1 MILCVN
7 LCPCLEINIEVDSLA
22 VGRMHKVISRRTFFT
37 GKAMNVATGL
47 ARLGAHA
54 LASGFMYEDNGRLF
68 EQEMHKEGVTYK
80 FVWNKGRVKEV
91 YKFIDRKS
99 MLTEVVDDATPI
111 EEKNGKLLLDTVADL
126 AKNCN
131 AIVFSGEVSEGL
143 PEDYMR
149 QVMSVVPE
157 NVLKVVDTDGN
168 RLSTLLG
175 CGLDL
180 VKPNLNELSRA
191 TGMKI
196 TDRDSMIRACDNL
209 LERGAKRVLLSLGKQ
224 GAVIC
229 DGKQRLYCTS
239 LNVAM
244 NSTAGAGDAMVA
256 AATKAL
262 TEGAALAD
270 ILRCGVAAGTASVTL
285 PDSISFLKDKY
296 DEVLQMVTVK
306 EI

>member
-1 MILCVN
+1 MILCVS
-7 LCPCLEINIEVDSLA
+7 LSPCLEINFEVDSLS
-22 VGRMHKVISRRTFFT
+22 VGKMHKVINRRTFFT

-47 ARLGAHA
+47 ARLGAA
-54 LASGFMYEDNGRLF
+54 AVVSGFMYEENGRLF

-91 YKFIDRKS
+91 YNFIDTRS
-99 MLTEVVDDATPI
+99 MLTEVVDEATPI
-111 EEKNGKLLLDTVADL
+111 EEDNAQKLLEMIADL
-126 AKNCN
+126 SKSCEAV
-131 AIVFSGEVSEGL
+131 VFTGDISEGL
-143 PEDYMR
+143 PEDYMHSLL
-149 QVMSVVPE
+149 SVIPS
-157 NVLKVVDTDGN
+157 NVLKIVDTNGY
-168 RLSTLLG
+168 RLANLLD

-180 VKPNLNELSRA
+180 VKPNLDELSRA
-191 TGMKI
+191 TGIKI
-196 TDRDSMIRACDNL
+196 TDRDSMEKACENL
-209 LERGAKRVLLSLGKQ
+209 LSRGVKRVLLSLGKD

-229 DGKQRLYCTS
+229 DENKKLYCMS

-262 TEGAALAD
+262 AEGAGLED
-270 ILRCGVAAGTASVTL
+270 ILKRGVAAGTASVTL

-296 DEVLQMVTVK
+296 SEILQKLTVR

>member
-1 MILCVN
+1 MILCVS
-7 LCPCLEINIEVDSLA
+7 LSPCLEINFEVDSLA
-22 VGRMHKVISRRTFFT
+22 VGKMHKVINRRTFFT

-47 ARLGAHA
+47 SRLGAHA
-54 LASGFMYEDNGRLF
+54 VASGFMYEENGRLF

-91 YKFIDRKS
+91 YKFIDRRS
-99 MLTEVVDDATPI
+99 MLTEVVDEATPI
-111 EEKNGKLLLDTVADL
+111 DGDNAKQLLEIVADL
-126 AKNCN
+126 SKSCN
-131 AIVFSGEVSEGL
+131 AVVFSGDISEGL
-143 PEDYMR
+143 PEDYMH
-149 QVMSVVPE
+149 QVLSVIPQH
-157 NVLKVVDTDGN
+157 VLKVVDTDGY
-168 RLSTLLG
+168 RLANLLD

-180 VKPNLNELSRA
+180 VKPNMEELYRA
-191 TGMKI
+191 TGIKI
-196 TDRDSMIRACDNL
+196 TDRDSMVRACDNL
-209 LERGAKRVLLSLGKQ
+209 LERGVKRVLLSLGKN

-229 DGKQRLYCTS
+229 DGNKRLYCTS

-262 TEGAALAD
+262 SEGAELAD

-285 PDSISFLKDKY
+285 PDSISFVKDKY
-296 DEVLQMVTVK
+296 EEVLQSLSVK

>member
-1 MILCVN
+1 MILCVS
-7 LCPCLEINIEVDSLA
+7 LSPCLEINFEVDSLA
-22 VGRMHKVISRRTFFT
+22 VGKMHKVINRRTFFT

-47 ARLGAHA
+47 SRLGAHA

-91 YKFIDRKS
+91 YKFIDRRS

-111 EEKNGKLLLDTVADL
+111 DGDNAKQLLETVADL
-126 AKNCN
+126 SKNCS
-131 AIVFSGEVSEGL
+131 AVVFSGDISEGL
-143 PEDYMR
+143 PEDYMH
-149 QVMSVVPE
+149 QVLSVIPPH
-157 NVLKVVDTDGN
+157 VLKVVDTDGC
-168 RLSTLLG
+168 RLANLVD

-180 VKPNLNELSRA
+180 VKPNMDELTRA
-191 TGMKI
+191 TGIKI
-196 TDRDSMIRACDNL
+196 TDRDSMVRACDNL
-209 LERGAKRVLLSLGKQ
+209 LERGVKRVLLSLGKH

-262 TEGAALAD
+262 SEGANLAD

-285 PDSISFLKDKY
+285 PDSISFLKEKY
-296 DEVLQMVTVK
+296 DEVLQMMTVK

>member
-1 MILCVN
+1 MILCVS
-7 LCPCLEINIEVDSLA
+7 LSPCLEINIEVDSLA
-22 VGRMHKVISRRTFFT
+22 VGKMHKVINRRTFFT

-47 ARLGAHA
+47 SRLGASA
-54 LASGFMYEDNGRLF
+54 LASGFMYEENGRLF

-91 YKFIDRKS
+91 YKFIDRRS

-111 EEKNGKLLLDTVADL
+111 EEENANQLLNMVADL
-126 AKNCN
+126 SKNC
-131 AIVFSGEVSEGL
+131 AAVVFTGDISEGL
-143 PEDYMR
+143 SEDYMHSLL
-149 QVMSVVPE
+149 SVIPPH
-157 NVLKVVDTDGN
+157 VLKVVDTNGY
-168 RLSTLLG
+168 RLAKLLD

-180 VKPNLNELSRA
+180 VKPNLDELFRA
-191 TGMKI
+191 TGIKI
-196 TDRDSMIRACDNL
+196 TDRDSMEKACENL
-209 LERGAKRVLLSLGKQ
+209 LERGAKRVLLSLGKN

-229 DGKQRLYCTS
+229 DEKRKLYCMS

-262 TEGAALAD
+262 AEGAELGD
-270 ILRCGVAAGTASVTL
+270 ILKCGVAAGTASVTL

-296 DEVLQMVTVK
+296 DEILQKLTVK

>member
-1 MILCVN
+1 MILCVS
-7 LCPCLEINIEVDSLA
+7 LSPCLEINFEVDSLS
-22 VGRMHKVISRRTFFT
+22 VGKMHKVINRRTFFT

-54 LASGFMYEDNGRLF
+54 VVSGFMHEENGRLF

-91 YKFIDRKS
+91 YNFVDNRS
-99 MLTEVVDDATPI
+99 MLTEIVDEATPI
-111 EEKNGKLLLDTVADL
+111 DAKNGELLFKTVADL
-126 AKNCN
+126 SENCN
-131 AIVFSGEVSEGL
+131 AVVFSGDIAAGL
-143 PEDYMR
+143 PEDYMYK
-149 QVMSVVPE
+149 VLSVIPPH
-157 NVLKVVDTDGN
+157 VLKIVDTDGY
-168 RLSTLLG
+168 R
-175 CGLDL
+175 L
-180 VKPNLNELSRA
+180 VKLLDCGIDLIKPNAEELSRA

-196 TDRDSMIRACDNL
+196 TDRDSMVRACESL
-209 LERGAKRVLLSLGKQ
+209 VEKGAKRVLLSLGKQ
-224 GAVIC
+224 GAIIC
-229 DGKQRLYCTS
+229 DGRRRLFCTS

-262 TEGAALAD
+262 SEGADLAD

-285 PDSISFLKDKY
+285 PDSISFLKEKY
-296 DEVLQMVTVK
+296 EEILSMMTVK

>member
-1 MILCVN
+1 MILCVS
-7 LCPCLEINIEVDSLA
+7 LSPCLEINFEVDSLS
-22 VGRMHKVISRRTFFT
+22 VGKMHRVINRRTFFT

-47 ARLGAHA
+47 SRLGAHA
-54 LASGFMYEDNGRLF
+54 VASGFMYEENGRLF

-91 YKFIDRKS
+91 YKLIDSRS

-111 EEKNGKLLLDTVADL
+111 DGENAKQLLDIVANL
-126 AKNCN
+126 SKNCN
-131 AIVFSGEVSEGL
+131 AVVFSGDISDGL
-143 PEDYMR
+143 PEDYMH
-149 QVMSVVPE
+149 QVLSVIPQHVI
-157 NVLKVVDTDGN
+157 KVVDTDGY
-168 RLSTLLG
+168 RLANLLD

-180 VKPNLNELSRA
+180 VKPDTDEIYRA
-191 TGMKI
+191 TGVKI
-196 TDRDSMIRACDNL
+196 TDRDSMVRACENL
-209 LERGAKRVLLSLGKQ
+209 LERGAKRVLLSLGKS

-229 DGKQRLYCTS
+229 DGKQRLYCMS

-262 TEGAALAD
+262 CEGAELAD

-296 DEVLQMVTVK
+296 DEVLQTLSVR

>member
-1 MILCVN
+1 MILCVS
-7 LCPCLEINIEVDSLA
+7 LSPCLEINFEVDSLS
-22 VGRMHKVISRRTFFT
+22 VGKMHKVINRRTFFT

-47 ARLGAHA
+47 ARLGAA
-54 LASGFMYEDNGRLF
+54 AVVSGFMYEENGRLF

-91 YKFIDRKS
+91 YNFIDTRS
-99 MLTEVVDDATPI
+99 MLTEVVDEATPI
-111 EEKNGKLLLDTVADL
+111 EEDNAQKLLEMIADL
-126 AKNCN
+126 SKNCE
-131 AIVFSGEVSEGL
+131 AVVFTGDISEGL
-143 PEDYMR
+143 PEDYMHSLL
-149 QVMSVVPE
+149 SVIPS
-157 NVLKVVDTDGN
+157 NVLKIVDTNGY
-168 RLSTLLG
+168 RLANLLD

-180 VKPNLNELSRA
+180 VKPNLDELSRA
-191 TGMKI
+191 TGIKI
-196 TDRDSMIRACDNL
+196 TDRDSMEKACENL
-209 LERGAKRVLLSLGKQ
+209 LSRGVKRVLLSLGKD

-229 DGKQRLYCTS
+229 DENKKLYCMS

-262 TEGAALAD
+262 AEGAGLED
-270 ILRCGVAAGTASVTL
+270 ILKRGVAAGTASVTL

-296 DEVLQMVTVK
+296 SEILQKLTVK

>member
-7 LCPCLEINIEVDSLA
+7 LSPCLEVNIEVDSLS
-22 VGRMHKVISRRTFFT
+22 VGKVNKVINRRTFFT

-47 ARLGAHA
+47 SRLGAHA
-54 LASGFMYEDNGRLF
+54 VASGFMYEDNGRLF
-68 EQEMHKEGVTYK
+68 EQELHKEGVTYK

-91 YKFIDRKS
+91 YNFIDRRS
-99 MLTEVVDDATPI
+99 MLTEVVDEATPI
-111 EEKNGKLLLDTVADL
+111 EEGNAEKLLKTVADL
-126 AKNCN
+126 SENCK
-131 AIVFSGEVSEGL
+131 AVVISGYVPAGL
-143 PEDYMR
+143 PEDYMSR
-149 QVMSVVPE
+149 VLSVVPQ
-157 NVLKVVDTDGN
+157 NVIKVVDSDAD
-168 RLSTLLG
+168 RLLSLVG
-175 CGLDL
+175 CGVDL
-180 VKPNLNELSRA
+180 VKPNLDELKRA
-191 TGMKI
+191 LNVKI
-196 TDRDSMIRACDNL
+196 TDRDSMIKACESV
-209 LERGAKRVLLSLGKQ
+209 LERGAKRILLSLGKQ

-262 TEGAALAD
+262 ADGAELKD

-285 PDSISFLKDKY
+285 PDSISFMREKY
-296 DEVLQMVTVK
+296 EEILSMMTVR